1 MQNPLK
7 KKILLFRVQSLQNTE
22 AFGEIYDLYIDRI
35 FRYVVIRV
43 KTREIAED
51 LAGEVFLRA
60 WEFLI
65 QHKQVS
71 NLNAFLY
78 KIAHNLVVDFYRKKE
93 VKLVPDQMLLGANPG
108 QGARDILQDLQL
120 DADMIVVE
128 KALQDLKDEY
138 REAIILRF
146 IEELGIGEIAE
157 VLEKPK
163 GTVRVILSRGLKALR
178 EIMEKQN
185 VIAKPQS
192 G

>member
-108 QGARDILQDLQL
+108 QAARDILQDLQL

-178 EIMEKQN
+178 EIMEK
-185 VIAKPQS
+185 K